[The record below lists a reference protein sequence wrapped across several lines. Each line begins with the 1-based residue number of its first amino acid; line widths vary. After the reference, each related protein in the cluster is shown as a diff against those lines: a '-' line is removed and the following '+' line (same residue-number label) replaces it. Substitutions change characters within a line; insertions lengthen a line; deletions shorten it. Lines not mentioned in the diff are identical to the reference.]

1 MVEFT
6 DLMYVLCSFLVF
18 ISSTITLFAAWY
30 FGAKLTFDMYT
41 ITLIATAFG
50 PITML
55 AAILIVALAAVM
67 FVVIKVGKLLLNK
80 E

>member
-50 PITML
+50 PIT
-55 AAILIVALAAVM
+55 IVAATLIIILSAITY
-67 FVVIKVGKLLLNK
+67 VIVKTGKLLKAL
-80 E
+80 